1 MKTDAVMI
9 SINKIRNLVTV
20 VAVVFVATSCSNES
34 QRKLD
39 RMIEEQNASCPIE
52 ISGEIAVEKVM
63 RSGDTVVYDVK
74 VDDRLSVRQLSENA
88 AVARGLV
95 ADAIAG
101 SDSPEVRAEL
111 ETCRDAGAM
120 MKYMLTDERGD
131 TFSII
136 IYPVDYLK

>member
-1 MKTDAVMI
+1 MKTDMFMI
-9 SINKIRNLVTV
+9 STNGIRNLVMVIV
-20 VAVVFVATSCSNES
+20 VVLMATSCSNES

-39 RMIEEQNASCPIE
+39 RMIEEQNAACPIE
-52 ISGEIAVEKVM
+52 ISGDIAVEKVI

-136 IYPVDYLK
+136 IDPADYLK

>member
-1 MKTDAVMI
+1 MKTDMFMI
-9 SINKIRNLVTV
+9 STNGIRNLVMVIV
-20 VAVVFVATSCSNES
+20 VVLMATSCSNES

-39 RMIEEQNASCPIE
+39 RMIEEQNAACPIE
-52 ISGEIAVEKVM
+52 ISGDIAVEKVI

-136 IYPVDYLK
+136 IDPTEYLK

>member
-1 MKTDAVMI
+1 MKTDMFMI
-9 SINKIRNLVTV
+9 STNGIRNLVMVVTV
-20 VAVVFVATSCSNES
+20 VLMATSCSNES

-39 RMIEEQNASCPIE
+39 RMIEEQNAACPIE
-52 ISGEIAVEKVM
+52 ISGDIAVEKVI

-136 IYPVDYLK
+136 IDPADYLK